1 MKYTPDLNYPYDLEH
16 TEDTSDIDQIPFL
29 SCINYFGSLPIAE
42 ITEDFNLTWISLHQD
57 RTSSWIVLLPL
68 YFSLKKK

>member
-42 ITEDFNLTWISLHQD
+42 ITEDFNLT
-57 RTSSWIVLLPL
+57 
-68 YFSLKKK
+68 